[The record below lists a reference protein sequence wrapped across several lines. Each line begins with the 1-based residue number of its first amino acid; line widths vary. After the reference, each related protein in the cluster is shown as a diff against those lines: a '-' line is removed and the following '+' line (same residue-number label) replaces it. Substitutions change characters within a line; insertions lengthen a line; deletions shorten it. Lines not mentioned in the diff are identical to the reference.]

1 MNEKTV
7 YWIWLQQALR
17 YNNLKIKY
25 IMNLYEDIE
34 RFYILGENEWR
45 LLGIFTNSDI
55 ESLKK
60 VSIEKAKII
69 LNNCTRIGCEV
80 VAIDDERFPYLLKQ
94 IEDPPAVL
102 YVSGDISCMNE
113 KLVVAVVG
121 TRKASLYG
129 IEMAGNISKTL
140 AENDVVVVSGGALG
154 IDSAA
159 HEGAVAAGGKTVC
172 VLGCGLDFPYL
183 ASKISLKRDII
194 RKGGAVITEYP
205 PGTPARTWTFPAR
218 NRIISGLSRGTVV
231 VEAGRRSGSLITA
244 NLANEQNR
252 DVFVVAPPNG
262 GEAATGNIALI
273 NDGAQVITSGADV
286 LKEYSARTLVRNGP
300 AFSSRAVSGESY
312 ELKHELSAKSV
323 SKNYALPKKEEK
335 FKIGPAV
342 SERSS
347 ELKRE
352 LSAKS
357 VPKNYAPPKKEVKIR
372 IDPRAENLNE
382 DERKVYEAVSE
393 GIIKSDEIIAKTGVP
408 EYKIFG
414 VLTTLELLGLIK
426 SLPGKYYEIL

>member
-60 VSIEKAKII
+60 VSIEKAKIV
-69 LNNCTRIGCEV
+69 LNNCARIGCEV

-102 YVSGDISCMNE
+102 YVNGDITCVND

-121 TRKASLYG
+121 TRKASTYG
-129 IEMAGNISKTL
+129 FEMAGRISRTL
-140 AENDVVVVSGGALG
+140 AENDTVVVSGGALG

-218 NRIISGLSRGTVV
+218 NRIISGLSHGTVV
-231 VEAGRRSGSLITA
+231 VEAGRKSGSLITA
-244 NLANEQNR
+244 DLANEQNR

-262 GEAATGNIALI
+262 DEGSSGNVSLI
-273 NDGAQVITSGADV
+273 NDGAQMIKSGDDV
-286 LKEYSARTLVRNGP
+286 LEEYSSRPLIRSTP
-300 AFSSRAVSGESY
+300 AFSTHMRFQKRDMNLSMII
-312 ELKHELSAKSV
+312 LKTKFL
-323 SKNYALPKKEEK
+323 KKM
-335 FKIGPAV
+335 
-342 SERSS
+342 
-347 ELKRE
+347 
-352 LSAKS
+352 
-357 VPKNYAPPKKEVKIR
+357 
-372 IDPRAENLNE
+372 
-382 DERKVYEAVSE
+382 
-393 GIIKSDEIIAKTGVP
+393 
-408 EYKIFG
+408 
-414 VLTTLELLGLIK
+414 
-426 SLPGKYYEIL
+426 